1 MKNDIG
7 VIGLAVMG
15 ENLALNFES
24 RGYNVSVYNRS
35 SDKTQL
41 FMEKKANGK
50 RIKGTYSL
58 KEFVKSLER
67 PRKIMMM
74 VKAGN
79 PVDATIDSLLPL
91 LNKGDI
97 IIDGGNSNYEDTIR
111 RIEKVEKRGKLYL
124 GVGVSGGE
132 EGALKGPSI
141 MPGGSAQA
149 WPLVKD
155 MLQKIS
161 AKVENNEPCCNWIGS
176 SGSGHFVKTVHN
188 GIEYG
193 DMQLITEIY
202 DIMRKV
208 YGFDYSKMNK
218 IFKDWNKGVLDSFL
232 IEITAD
238 IMAKLD
244 SDGEPLVEKILD
256 VAGQKG
262 TGKWTGI
269 LALESFVPLNLIVEA
284 VFARYI
290 SSQKDKRDI
299 ASKEF
304 NLPALKKIEF
314 SNEED
319 EVVAID
325 KLAKAL
331 FAAKIISYTQGF
343 DLIQSVG
350 KANNW
355 GLNLSNIALLWRG
368 GCIIRSKFLNN
379 ISQAYLE
386 NKNLESL
393 ILDPYFKKII
403 LDNEQSLRD
412 VVILAN
418 THKVAVPSLSA
429 ALNWFDS
436 IRSNDL
442 PANLLQAQ
450 RDYFGAHTY
459 ERVDEERGKFFHT
472 RWN

>member
-208 YGFDYSKMNK
+208 YGFDYSKMKK

-319 EVVAID
+319 EVLAIQR
-325 KLAKAL
+325 LAKAL